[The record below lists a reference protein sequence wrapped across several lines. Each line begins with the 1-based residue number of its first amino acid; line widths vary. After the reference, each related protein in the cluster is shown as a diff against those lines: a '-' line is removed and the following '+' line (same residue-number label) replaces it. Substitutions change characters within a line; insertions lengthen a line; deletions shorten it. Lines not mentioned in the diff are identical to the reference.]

1 MDTKRSI
8 NPKNFGMPTGL
19 LKSAG
24 KARGG
29 TIVAAGVLAF
39 AGLMTT
45 GVGIS
50 NADEIQTEGS
60 YPSHEACQNAG
71 PSVKAIT
78 PGNWTNFW
86 CVPDR
91 MIPGTW
97 RLVLSN

>member
-1 MDTKRSI
+1 MEMKRSI
-8 NPKNFGMPTGL
+8 K
-19 LKSAG
+19 
-24 KARGG
+24 KARGA

-45 GVGIS
+45 GVGIA
-50 NADEIQTEGS
+50 NADTIQTEGN

-71 PSVKAIT
+71 PGVKATT
-78 PGNWTNFW
+78 PGNWNSFW

-91 MIPGTW
+91 AAAGNW